1 MTTMTL
7 FGNSKIYITIILFLI
22 NLTIPSKAIENKI
35 LIKINNE
42 IVTSLD
48 IKNESSY
55 LMALNPNIEKLKS
68 DKIFNIA
75 KNSLI
80 REKIKQEE
88 ILKYMDEI
96 KIDKQY
102 LNDFIR
108 STYSQLGL
116 KSQNEFINHINKY
129 DIDISIVEK
138 KLTIETIW
146 NQIIFSKFS
155 NQIKLDKNELKKRI
169 LEIKNQK
176 SKKYLLSE
184 ILFDIIVKSDFE
196 SKHKT
201 IKDSVSKIGFENT
214 AATYSISDSSK
225 IGGKIG
231 WINEN
236 SLNKKI
242 KKILDNLKVGE
253 LSKPIAT
260 PSGFLIL
267 KINDIEFYDKE
278 INIDSELKTLEKIEI
293 NKQLNQFSNIYFN
306 KIKKNFTINEL

>member
-7 FGNSKIYITIILFLI
+7 FGNSKIYIAIILFLT

-42 IVTSLD
+42 IITSLD

-102 LNDFIR
+102 LDNFIR

-116 KSQNEFINHINKY
+116 KSQNEFIDHINKY
-129 DIDISIVEK
+129 DIDMNIVEK
-138 KLTIETIW
+138 KITIETIW

-169 LEIKNQK
+169 LEIKNK
-176 SKKYLLSE
+176 KNKKYLLSE
-184 ILFDIIVKSDFE
+184 ILFNIVVKNDFE
-196 SKHKT
+196 SKYKT

-242 KKILDNLKVGE
+242 KKKLDDLKIGE
-253 LSKPIAT
+253 LSEPIIT

-267 KINDIEFYDKE
+267 KINDIEFYDEK
-278 INIDSELKTLEKIEI
+278 INIDNELKTLEKIEI